1 MKRREIAVLAGATV
15 MALPIRLAAQR
26 TRTARLGILHD
37 GPRDAVIDAMI
48 KKLGQL
54 GWVEGRNLVIE
65 FRTLDYEL
73 KQSAAMV
80 KELVQLKCDVIQTY
94 GTPAALAVKSNAPA
108 TPMLFV
114 IGGDPVG
121 LGLVSSLSRPGGNAT
136 GYMLLSQQIILKQFS
151 LLRDLTPTA
160 KRIAVTFEAG
170 NPSMMQGV
178 QTLQTAASAVGIAI
192 EPIGLRDY
200 KDVDAAYLKLKDG
213 PVDGLLVMSDRI
225 TGAYDYAIANLAQR
239 LRLPGVYGSRS
250 FIDYGGVVSY
260 GIDWPALVVL
270 SADYVARMLGG
281 AKPADLPVQQVTQF
295 ELIVNLSA
303 ARSQGLSVP
312 QSVLLQA
319 TEVIR

>member
-1 MKRREIAVLAGATV
+1 MKRREVAVLAGVTV

-136 GYMLLSQQIILKQFS
+136 GYMLPPRARMVVVS
-151 LLRDLTPTA
+151 LDL
-160 KRIAVTFEAG
+160 VSE
-170 NPSMMQGV
+170 V
-178 QTLQTAASAVGIAI
+178 Q
-192 EPIGLRDY
+192 GLR
-200 KDVDAAYLKLKDG
+200 
-213 PVDGLLVMSDRI
+213 
-225 TGAYDYAIANLAQR
+225 
-239 LRLPGVYGSRS
+239 
-250 FIDYGGVVSY
+250 
-260 GIDWPALVVL
+260 
-270 SADYVARMLGG
+270 
-281 AKPADLPVQQVTQF
+281 
-295 ELIVNLSA
+295 
-303 ARSQGLSVP
+303 
-312 QSVLLQA
+312 
-319 TEVIR
+319 